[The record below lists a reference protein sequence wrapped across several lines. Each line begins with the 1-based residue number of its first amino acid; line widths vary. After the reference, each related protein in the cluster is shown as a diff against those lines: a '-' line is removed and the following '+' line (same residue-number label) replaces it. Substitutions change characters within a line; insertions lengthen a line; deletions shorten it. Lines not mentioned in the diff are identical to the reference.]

1 MKTDP
6 LLIKLSLL
14 IFAQQFI
21 AIFKT
26 NITRWLIKTFFTTG
40 ELPLAHW
47 YTPEFIQALNLSR
60 IASLA
65 VIASFTIVTF
75 PLGMW
80 IASYKVGQ
88 SYPVI
93 RMIGGIMLLVTFPA
107 NIYAMSHILQ
117 ELPLNPQTILGA
129 LIIEASHALLVVGAW
144 IMYNGANGGQP

>member
-1 MKTDP
+1 MKADP

-14 IFAQQFI
+14 VLAQQFI

-40 ELPLAHW
+40 ELPLAKW
-47 YTPEFIQALNLSR
+47 YTWAFIQSLNLSR
-60 IASLA
+60 VISLA
-65 VIASFTIVTF
+65 VIASFTLVTF

-80 IASYKVGQ
+80 IASHRVGL

-93 RMIGGIMLLVTFPA
+93 RMIGGLMLLVTFPA
-107 NIYAMSHILQ
+107 NIYTMNRVLQ

-129 LIIEASHALLVVGAW
+129 IIIEASHAILVVGAW
-144 IMYNGANGGQP
+144 IMYNGANGGTT